1 MEFFGTGLFFLV
13 LGLQKPCVESIQVL
27 ESICLLVGSSL
38 I

>member
-1 MEFFGTGLFFLV
+1 MEFFGTGLFV
-13 LGLQKPCVESIQVL
+13 LGLQKLCVESIQVL